1 MSDEWSFRIPF
12 DIRLKSKKVSAEEA
26 EKMLLEKLKQGGPDS
41 EEALW
46 ELAIFYSRTNR
57 QSKAMDYIRQLMD
70 RTDDPEEKGLY
81 FLKMGQFME
90 QIQDYSSAIT
100 YYRQAFSLE
109 PVNSEVWYYINNNLG
124 YCLNYFGK
132 YQEGERYC
140 QAAIKIDP
148 QKHNAYKNLGI
159 SLEGQGQYSEAAKL
173 YVAAIRTNA
182 VDDRALGHLENLLA
196 KHNEVSLQIPDIDE
210 QLQNCRNAV
219 RIAKDITN
227 KFNRE
232 SDKEE

>member
-12 DIRLKSKKVSAEEA
+12 GIRLKSKKVSAEEA
-26 EKMLLEKLKQGGPDS
+26 EKMLLEKLKQNEPDS

-46 ELAIFYSRTNR
+46 DLAILYSQTNR
-57 QSKAMDYIRQLMD
+57 QSKAMEYIRQLMD
-70 RTDDPEEKGLY
+70 GTNDPEEKALN

-90 QIQDYSSAIT
+90 QIQDYSSAVT

-109 PVNSEVWYYINNNLG
+109 PVNNELWYFINNNLG
-124 YCLNYFGK
+124 YCLNYFGR
-132 YQEGERYC
+132 YQEGEHYC

-173 YVAAIRTNA
+173 YIAAVRANA
-182 VDDRALGHLENLLA
+182 VDDRALRHLENLLV
-196 KHNEVSLQIPDIDE
+196 KHNEVLLQIPDIDE

-219 RIAKDITN
+219 RIAKEFTK
-227 KFNRE
+227 KFKKE

>member
-12 DIRLKSKKVSAEEA
+12 GFRFKSKKVSAEEA
-26 EKMLLEKLKQGGPDS
+26 EKVLLEKLKQGGPDS

-46 ELAIFYSRTNR
+46 DLAILYSQTNR
-57 QSKAMDYIRQLMD
+57 QLKAMDYIRQLMD
-70 RTDDPEEKGLY
+70 RTDDPERKALY
-81 FLKMGQFME
+81 FVKMGQFME

-109 PVNSEVWYYINNNLG
+109 PVNSELWYYVNNNLG
-124 YCLNYFGK
+124 YCLNYFGRYK
-132 YQEGERYC
+132 EGEHYC

-148 QKHNAYKNLGI
+148 QRHNAYKNLGI
-159 SLEGQGQYSEAAKL
+159 SLEGQRQYSEAAKL
-173 YVAAIRTNA
+173 YIKAVRANA

-196 KHNEVSLQIPDIDE
+196 KHDEISLQIPDIDE

-219 RIAKDITN
+219 RTAKKFTN
-227 KFNRE
+227 KFKKE
-232 SDKEE
+232 SGEEE